1 MPAMHLTRVDLPAPL
16 SPTRAITSPLATWK
30 STPFS
35 ACTAPKLL
43 WTSRS
48 SSSAAAPSL
57 TSTLPLLS
65 SARGRHV
72 VASPPPPLGRPAGA
86 PHAAAPPTCHCRRYW
101 IPYFLQSA
109 AYLPVQIC
117 FFVRNPS
124 AITVS
129 LMLAVVTAT
138 GFRST
143 DGVCVPLLSVAPLVV
158 GFSPFA
164 SAIASFDAASASS
177 LTAL

>member
-1 MPAMHLTRVDLPAPL
+1 MHLTRVDLPAPL
-16 SPTRAITSPLATWK
+16 SPTRAITSPFDTWK

-57 TSTLPLLS
+57 TEI
-65 SARGRHV
+65 
-72 VASPPPPLGRPAGA
+72 SPPPVSGLEGA
-86 PHAAAPPTCHCRRYW
+86 AHAAAPPAMPSRRYS

-124 AITVS
+124 AMTVS
-129 LMLAVVTAT
+129 LMFAVVTGT
-138 GFRST
+138 GLRST
-143 DGVCVPLLSVAPLVV
+143 DGVCVPLLSVLPLVV
-158 GFSPFA
+158 GLVPLA
-164 SAIASFDAASASS
+164 RP
-177 LTAL
+177 TPALH